1 MTSGTHPY
9 RAFTTLA
16 GLVLA
21 AAANIGVSQEFDSVG
36 RSEVLPEPEPDWV
49 FIDHSLVDVGDDRFL
64 GVTGAAQTGRSAAIE
79 YSPDGTS
86 FFLTETFY
94 SRGNRGERTD
104 TLTIFDTRT
113 LGVAGEVVIPAK
125 RALVQAVRGRQAL
138 TGNGRFLGV
147 FNLTPATSISVVD
160 IERREFVGEVST
172 PGCSL
177 VYSAG
182 ELSYMMVCAN
192 GDLLKVTLDENGG
205 EVSKERTGRFFDPEA
220 DPIREQ
226 GVRHGD
232 EWLFV
237 SFNGILHS
245 VDVSGAMPLIGESWS
260 LLDSSDRERDWRIS
274 GRQPLAVHRQSGR
287 LYVLA
292 RQNAEP
298 LDDPGVWDGTEIWSF
313 DLATRERL
321 QRMEARPAGGED
333 GDGGAGPDSDGDE
346 GAGPGSDGE
355 DGDNG
360 EEGDDGDDG
369 VSNIL
374 VTQGGEPLLVAA
386 GGAGVSVRHALT
398 GEYLHERLRHAPDR
412 GWLTLRMP

>member
-1 MTSGTHPY
+1 MKSGKHPTC
-9 RAFTTLA
+9 AFAILSGLA
-16 GLVLA
+16 FA
-21 AAANIGVSQEFDSVG
+21 AAANICLSQEFDSVG

-64 GVTGAAQTGRSAAIE
+64 GLTGAAQTGRSAAIE

-86 FFLTETFY
+86 FFLAETFY

-113 LGVAGEVVIPAK
+113 LGAAGEVVIPAK

-177 VYSAG
+177 VYPAG
-182 ELSYMMVCAN
+182 ALSYMMICAN

-237 SFNGILHS
+237 SFDGILHS

-321 QRMEARPAGGED
+321 RRMEARPPGGED
-333 GDGGAGPDSDGDE
+333 GDDGAGPDSDGEE
-346 GAGPGSDGE
+346 GG
-355 DGDNG
+355 NG
-360 EEGDDGDDG
+360 EEGDDG

-398 GEYLHERLRHAPDR
+398 GEYLHERLRHAPER